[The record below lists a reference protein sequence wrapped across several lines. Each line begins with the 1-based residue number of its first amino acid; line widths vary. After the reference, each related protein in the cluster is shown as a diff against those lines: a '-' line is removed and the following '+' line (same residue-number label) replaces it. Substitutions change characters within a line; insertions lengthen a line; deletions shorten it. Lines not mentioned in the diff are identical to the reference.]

1 MQKISFFHT
10 HNKIRNLTNKDTM
23 NIFDINNPRHIT
35 ILKEELARA
44 KRLMEQSYSADG
56 IWDTMTQRDRK
67 EALYIAKEP
76 NPDALLD
83 ASWDDIPADTQD
95 LIDLS
100 DYELARKNQAGGS
113 LLRGIKTAIKQHPD
127 AERLVAKFLNMVGR
141 ENLDDIT
148 VNQAYKLNPAI
159 WKHIASK
166 NPQPEKVRSASNIDP
181 YDRENPSTGF
191 MGSTYRGD

>member
-1 MQKISFFHT
+1 MS
-10 HNKIRNLTNKDTM
+10 
-23 NIFDINNPRHIT
+23 IFDINNPRHKQ

-44 KRLMEQSYSADG
+44 KRLMEQSYSADA
-56 IWDTMTQRDRK
+56 IWDTMTQKDRK

-83 ASWDDIPADTQD
+83 VSWDEVPADVQD

-113 LLRGIKTAIKQHPD
+113 LLRGIKSAIKQHPD
-127 AERLVAKFLNMVGR
+127 AERFVTKFLNMVGR

-148 VNQAYKLNPAI
+148 VNQAYKLNPAL
-159 WKHIASK
+159 WQHISSK
-166 NPQPEKVRSASNIDP
+166 NPQATRTQSTSNIDP

>member
-1 MQKISFFHT
+1 
-10 HNKIRNLTNKDTM
+10 M

-44 KRLMEQSYSADG
+44 KRLMEQSYNADA
-56 IWDTMTQRDRK
+56 IWKSMTPDQRK
-67 EALYIAKEP
+67 EALYIAKELD
-76 NPDALLD
+76 PDALLD
-83 ASWDDIPADTQD
+83 ASWDDIPDDVQD

-100 DYELARKNQAGGS
+100 DYQDSIDLGDQPELARKNQAGSS
-113 LLRGIKTAIKQHPD
+113 LLRGIKHAIKQHPD
-127 AERLVAKFLNMVGR
+127 AERFVTKFLNKVGL

-148 VNQAYKLNPAI
+148 VDQAYKLNPAL
-159 WKHIASK
+159 WNYIASK
-166 NPQPEKVRSASNIDP
+166 NPQPEKVRSTSNIDP

>member
-1 MQKISFFHT
+1 
-10 HNKIRNLTNKDTM
+10 M
-23 NIFDINNPRHIT
+23 NIFNINDPKHRQ

-83 ASWDDIPADTQD
+83 ASWDDIPSDIQD

-127 AERLVAKFLNMVGR
+127 AERFVAKFLNMIGR

-148 VNQAYKLNPAI
+148 VNQAYKLNPAL
-159 WKHIASK
+159 WNYIASK
-166 NPQPEKVRSASNIDP
+166 NPQQPKTTTQSNIDP
-181 YDRENPSTGF
+181 YDRENPSRGY

>member
-1 MQKISFFHT
+1 
-10 HNKIRNLTNKDTM
+10 M
-23 NIFDINNPRHIT
+23 NIFNINDPKHRQ

-83 ASWDDIPADTQD
+83 ASWDDIPSDIQD

-127 AERLVAKFLNMVGR
+127 AERFVAKFLNMIGR

-148 VNQAYKLNPAI
+148 VNQAYKLNPAL
-159 WKHIASK
+159 WSHIASK
-166 NPQPEKVRSASNIDP
+166 NPQQSKTTTQSNIDP
-181 YDRENPSTGF
+181 YDRENPSRGY